1 MSARSAASAAS
12 VPGPGTHQ
20 GDGADV
26 PASGSLDADTHAV
39 LRSAQPPLRAFA
51 PSVLAGIGTA
61 VSAIALLAASAWLI
75 ARAAERPELL
85 YLSAVIVAVR
95 AFALGRGVFRYLERL
110 TGHDATLAQLASVR
124 AGLVRRLVPLA
135 PDGLGRTRRGAL
147 LSNLVDDV
155 DELQNLPLRVVHPLA
170 VAGLA
175 AVASVVFTAFLSVPA
190 ALILFACLAVAFALA
205 VWLGWAVGARAERS
219 IAPLRA
225 RLSDALL
232 DQLTNLEV
240 LAAYEATDASARRI
254 RAADD
259 ALRGAVV
266 RRATAQALTAG
277 AVSLLAGAAS
287 LLTLVIAMPAL
298 GQGGFT
304 GPALA
309 VVVLLP
315 MAVFEVFGPVPLA
328 LASWRQVRAAATR
341 IAETVPSRI
350 PAEIPAETAVDR
362 DATDAQRGNGHPGTD
377 EPGHEEPGPDE
388 PGREGAEEA
397 GPEEAGRGAAQ
408 TSTAQLGVGIALS
421 GVAARWPHAAE
432 DDEEGRLRDV
442 DLQLRPGERVLVTGP
457 SGAGKTTLAHV
468 LVRFLEYTGSYR
480 IDGVEAR
487 TLPPDEVRRVVGLCE
502 QAPYLFDESIRQNL
516 LFAHDTADDAE
527 LWSVL
532 DRVRLASWVRD
543 RGGLDARVGERGA
556 LVSGG
561 QAQRLALARA
571 VLAGFP
577 VLVLDE
583 PTAGVDPTASDALL
597 GDLLGAVGPQQ
608 AVLLISH
615 VDVPAAS
622 VDRIVRLEDG
632 RLAG

>member
-1 MSARSAASAAS
+1 M
-12 VPGPGTHQ
+12 
-20 GDGADV
+20 
-26 PASGSLDADTHAV
+26 
-39 LRSAQPPLRAFA
+39 
-51 PSVLAGIGTA
+51 
-61 VSAIALLAASAWLI
+61 
-75 ARAAERPELL
+75 
-85 YLSAVIVAVR
+85 
-95 AFALGRGVFRYLERL
+95 
-110 TGHDATLAQLASVR
+110 
-124 AGLVRRLVPLA
+124 
-135 PDGLGRTRRGAL
+135 
-147 LSNLVDDV
+147 
-155 DELQNLPLRVVHPLA
+155 
-170 VAGLA
+170 
-175 AVASVVFTAFLSVPA
+175 
-190 ALILFACLAVAFALA
+190 
-205 VWLGWAVGARAERS
+205 
-219 IAPLRA
+219 
-225 RLSDALL
+225 
-232 DQLTNLEV
+232 
-240 LAAYEATDASARRI
+240 
-254 RAADD
+254 
-259 ALRGAVV
+259 
-266 RRATAQALTAG
+266 
-277 AVSLLAGAAS
+277 
-287 LLTLVIAMPAL
+287 
-298 GQGGFT
+298 
-304 GPALA
+304 
-309 VVVLLP
+309 
-315 MAVFEVFGPVPLA
+315 
-328 LASWRQVRAAATR
+328 
-341 IAETVPSRI
+341 
-350 PAEIPAETAVDR
+350 
-362 DATDAQRGNGHPGTD
+362 
-377 EPGHEEPGPDE
+377 
-388 PGREGAEEA
+388 
-397 GPEEAGRGAAQ
+397 
-408 TSTAQLGVGIALS
+408 
-421 GVAARWPHAAE
+421 
-432 DDEEGRLRDV
+432 

>member
-1 MSARSAASAAS
+1 
-12 VPGPGTHQ
+12 
-20 GDGADV
+20 
-26 PASGSLDADTHAV
+26 
-39 LRSAQPPLRAFA
+39 
-51 PSVLAGIGTA
+51 
-61 VSAIALLAASAWLI
+61 
-75 ARAAERPELL
+75 
-85 YLSAVIVAVR
+85 
-95 AFALGRGVFRYLERL
+95 
-110 TGHDATLAQLASVR
+110 
-124 AGLVRRLVPLA
+124 
-135 PDGLGRTRRGAL
+135 TRRGAL

-190 ALILFACLAVAFALA
+190 ALVLFACLAVAFALA

-362 DATDAQRGNGHPGTD
+362 DAADAQQAP
-377 EPGHEEPGPDE
+377 
-388 PGREGAEEA
+388 
-397 GPEEAGRGAAQ
+397 
-408 TSTAQLGVGIALS
+408 TAQLGAGIALS

-468 LVRFLEYTGSYR
+468 LVRFLEYSGSYR

-502 QAPYLFDESIRQNL
+502 QTPYLFDESIRQNL

-532 DRVRLASWVRD
+532 DRVGLASWVRD

-615 VDVPAAS
+615 IDVPAAS
-622 VDRIVRLEDG
+622 VDRIVRLEAG

>member
-1 MSARSAASAAS
+1 MSL
-12 VPGPGTHQ
+12 PGLGEIDHAFRRGRQ
-20 GDGADV
+20 CRLVHFERGDLATQHRVIQPALLIGADGV
-26 PASGSLDADTHAV
+26 CCDLPE
-39 LRSAQPPLRAFA
+39 RA
-51 PSVLAGIGTA
+51 T
-61 VSAIALLAASAWLI
+61 
-75 ARAAERPELL
+75 
-85 YLSAVIVAVR
+85 
-95 AFALGRGVFRYLERL
+95 
-110 TGHDATLAQLASVR
+110 DATLAQLASVR

-190 ALILFACLAVAFALA
+190 ALVLFACLAVAFALA

-259 ALRGAVV
+259 ALRAAVV

-362 DATDAQRGNGHPGTD
+362 DAADAQQAP
-377 EPGHEEPGPDE
+377 
-388 PGREGAEEA
+388 
-397 GPEEAGRGAAQ
+397 
-408 TSTAQLGVGIALS
+408 TAQLGAGIALS

-468 LVRFLEYTGSYR
+468 LVRFLEYSGSYR

-502 QAPYLFDESIRQNL
+502 QTPYLFDES
-516 LFAHDTADDAE
+516 
-527 LWSVL
+527 
-532 DRVRLASWVRD
+532 
-543 RGGLDARVGERGA
+543 
-556 LVSGG
+556 
-561 QAQRLALARA
+561 
-571 VLAGFP
+571 
-577 VLVLDE
+577 
-583 PTAGVDPTASDALL
+583 
-597 GDLLGAVGPQQ
+597 
-608 AVLLISH
+608 
-615 VDVPAAS
+615 
-622 VDRIVRLEDG
+622 
-632 RLAG
+632 